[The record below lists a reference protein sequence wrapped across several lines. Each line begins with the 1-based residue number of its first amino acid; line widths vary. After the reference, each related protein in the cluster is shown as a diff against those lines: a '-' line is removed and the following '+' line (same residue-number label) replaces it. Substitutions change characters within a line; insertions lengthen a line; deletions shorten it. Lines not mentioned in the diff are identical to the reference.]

1 MYRPSQTPRLT
12 LSSTGVVTSLNTKKK
27 EPMAQSSHYRISKE
41 SMKVVVFHWRHK
53 STHLC
58 YTSHDSSQCQTRV
71 KLNRVFF
78 PRYFYQARSLG
89 CGFLG
94 TVGISLIHSYDEAFG
109 YLKRVIVTPAVY
121 PRLLELLRFNIQSTG
136 QKSET
141 VNVRKDHLSP
151 LRIPRVRTSS
161 SSTVLMA
168 GQDTKLE
175 SKAHTYKRPQDCLIT
190 STDISVTTNET
201 IQVSVNRP
209 TDPITGANPFPE
221 VTDLICRLP
230 LPTLF
235 YRLEAVHLEDLMRIS
250 HRLIASLGFSR
261 AVQRARDTTE
271 TAVLYGNNV
280 PISG

>member
-1 MYRPSQTPRLT
+1 
-12 LSSTGVVTSLNTKKK
+12 
-27 EPMAQSSHYRISKE
+27 MAQSSHYRISKE

-53 STHLC
+53 SPTYATPLMTLHN
-58 YTSHDSSQCQTRV
+58 V
-71 KLNRVFF
+71 KLESSSTGSSF
-78 PRYFYQARSLG
+78 PAIFTKPVPLAVIVVRDSGNLVNPFMR
-89 CGFLG
+89 
-94 TVGISLIHSYDEAFG
+94 AFG

-190 STDISVTTNET
+190 SPTSALASTSHERNHTSISE
-201 IQVSVNRP
+201 QANRP
-209 TDPITGANPFPE
+209 DHWI
-221 VTDLICRLP
+221 TDLICRLP

-250 HRLIASLGFSR
+250 VRCSI
-261 AVQRARDTTE
+261 D
-271 TAVLYGNNV
+271 
-280 PISG
+280 